1 MLIIGITGGS
11 GAGKTTVART
21 IAERIGEDSVGYLS
35 QDWYYKDNINVSD
48 EEMAK
53 VNLDHPN
60 AFDTDLLISQL
71 EDLKM
76 KKPINV
82 PIYNFKKHG
91 REKETNLITPKSVL
105 ILEGILILAIS
116 ELRDIL
122 DFKIYVDAD
131 PDIRLVRRMN
141 RDIKER
147 GKSYDETISRYLS
160 SVKPMHDAFVEPSK
174 SYANIIVPRGGDNDL
189 ATNLLSDFVEHLSH
203 N

>member
-116 ELRDIL
+116 EVRDIL

-189 ATNLLSDFVEHLSH
+189 ATNLLSDFVEHLSK